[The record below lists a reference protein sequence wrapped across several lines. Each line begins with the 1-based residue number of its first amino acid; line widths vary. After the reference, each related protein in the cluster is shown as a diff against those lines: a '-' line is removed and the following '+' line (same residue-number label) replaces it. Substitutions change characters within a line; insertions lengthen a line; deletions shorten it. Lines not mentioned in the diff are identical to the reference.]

1 MAINAIQAT
10 LSHALV
16 RMWKVVQL
24 DRREISSIYFYA
36 ILSGLIQLSLPL
48 GIQSIISFVL
58 GGAIS
63 TSLIVLIVL
72 VVAGVFFTGLLQV
85 NQMRMIEKV
94 QQKIFVRY
102 SFAFTDRI
110 PRLQLQK
117 VDSYFLPELVNRFF
131 DTISLQKGI
140 SKLLLDLPAATIQ
153 IIFGLVLL
161 SFYHSAFI
169 VFGILI
175 VFIVVMILRLSG
187 TQGWKSSITE
197 SNYKFEVAGW
207 LEELARTI
215 NSFKFSGNSKLPL
228 ERTDKYT
235 QGYLGARTKHFKILQ
250 VQYWSLIGFKV
261 VITAAMLIVGSFL
274 LVEQQLNIGQF
285 IAAEIVI
292 LLVIGAVEKLIIN
305 LDNVYD
311 VLTSLEKLGKVVD
324 TPVEQEGDIA
334 LVSGEKGLE
343 MELRNVS
350 FQFDMSHEESVLKD
364 ISFKVLSNQ
373 KICIMGGAGAGK
385 SALIRLMSGLFDDYK
400 GHVLLNQLPS
410 NNYTLSSVRS
420 QVGVLF
426 GDQSIFHGSL
436 LQNITMGN
444 PNVQL
449 NHIMELGQKIGLQNI
464 LSQLPDGFNA
474 MLDPNGKRISS
485 KMKQKILLL
494 RALVQ
499 NPKLLLLESPFDG
512 MEPHSKEAIIQYLV
526 DKSVHQTVIVAS
538 NNESFAKRC
547 DQVILLKNGS
557 IQAIGNWETV
567 QPHIAKPSNETN

>member
-1 MAINAIQAT
+1 MAANATTPT
-10 LSHALV
+10 LTNALS
-16 RMWKVVQL
+16 RMWKVIQL
-24 DRREISSIYFYA
+24 DRREISAIYFFA

-63 TSLIVLIVL
+63 TSLVVLIVF
-72 VVAGVFFTGLLQV
+72 VVAGVFFAGLLQV

-169 VFGILI
+169 IFGILI
-175 VFIVVMILRLSG
+175 VLIVIVILRLTG
-187 TQGWKSSITE
+187 AQGWKSSITE
-197 SNYKFEVAGW
+197 SNYKYEVAGW

-215 NSFKFSGNSKLPL
+215 NSFKFSGNSHLPIR
-228 ERTDKYT
+228 RTDKYT
-235 QGYLGARTKHFKILQ
+235 QGYLGARTKHFSILQ
-250 VQYWSLIGFKV
+250 IQYWSLIGFKV
-261 VITAAMLIVGSFL
+261 IITAAMLVVGSVL
-274 LVEQQLNIGQF
+274 LVQQQLNIGQF

-324 TPVEQEGDIA
+324 TPVEHEGEID
-334 LVSGEKGLE
+334 LVSGDKGLQVE
-343 MELRNVS
+343 VRNVS
-350 FQFDMSHEESVLKD
+350 FHFDESNEDFVLKD
-364 ISFKVLSNQ
+364 ISFTANANE

-385 SALIRLMSGLFDDYK
+385 STLIRLISGLFEDYK
-400 GHVLLNQLPS
+400 GNILLNQLPS
-410 NNYTLSSVRS
+410 NNYSLSSLRS
-420 QVGVLF
+420 QIGILF

-436 LQNITMGN
+436 LENITMGKEDV
-444 PNVQL
+444 PL
-449 NHIMELGQKIGLQNI
+449 NHIMDLGKRIGLQNI

-512 MEPHSKEAIIQYLV
+512 MEAEAKESIMLHLLNKTNA
-526 DKSVHQTVIVAS
+526 QTVIVAS
-538 NNESFAKRC
+538 NDEQFAQRC
-547 DQVILLKNGS
+547 DKIILLKNGS
-557 IQAIGNWETV
+557 IQAIGNW
-567 QPHIAKPSNETN
+567 QFIQSQIAKP

>member
-1 MAINAIQAT
+1 MAINATQAT
-10 LSHALV
+10 LSNALM
-16 RMWKVVQL
+16 RMWKVIQL
-24 DRREISSIYFYA
+24 DRREISAIYFYA

-72 VVAGVFFTGLLQV
+72 VVCGVFFSGLLQV

-169 VFGILI
+169 IFGILI
-175 VFIVVMILRLSG
+175 VFIVILILRLSG

-197 SNYKFEVAGW
+197 SNYKYEVAGW

-215 NSFKFSGNSKLPL
+215 NSFKFSGNSDLPIS
-228 ERTDKYT
+228 RTDKYT
-235 QGYLGARTKHFKILQ
+235 QGYLGARTKHFRILQ
-250 VQYWSLIGFKV
+250 IQYWSLIGFKV
-261 VITAAMLIVGSFL
+261 IITAAMLIVGSFL

-311 VLTSLEKLGKVVD
+311 VLTSLEKLSKVTD
-324 TPVEQEGDIA
+324 TSVEQEGA
-334 LVSGEKGLE
+334 LELLSPNKGLE
-343 MELRNVS
+343 VELRNVS
-350 FQFDMSHEESVLKD
+350 FQFDEAQDEAVLKD
-364 ISFKVLSNQ
+364 ISFKVNANE

-385 SALIRLMSGLFDDYK
+385 STVIRLISGLFEDYK
-400 GHVLLNQLPS
+400 GHILLNQLPS
-410 NNYTLSSVRS
+410 NNYNLASLRS
-420 QVGVLF
+420 QVGILF

-436 LQNITMGN
+436 LENITMGKS
-444 PNVQL
+444 NVDL
-449 NHIMELGQKIGLQNI
+449 NHIMELGKKIGLQNI
-464 LSQLPDGFNA
+464 LSQLPDGFHA

-499 NPKLLLLESPFDG
+499 EPKLLLLESPFDG
-512 MEPHSKEAIIQYLV
+512 MEPTAKEAIIQFLLS
-526 DKSVHQTVIVAS
+526 KANAQTVIVAS
-538 NNESFAKRC
+538 NDEQFAQRC
-547 DQVILLKNGS
+547 DRIILMKNGA
-557 IQAIGNWETV
+557 IQATGNWSAIQSFIT
-567 QPHIAKPSNETN
+567 KPV